1 MGYYACLQQRAVRAT
16 IGVMMKKTILPLQL
30 LVAPDKNDPAPLI
43 IYHGRNCPDG
53 FGAAL
58 AAWLYYGDSAQY
70 LGLDHGDV
78 NTVDDLPPVAGRTVY
93 VLDFSFSAEILQA
106 IDQSAAKLVMLD
118 HHKSAA
124 EKLTGFACR
133 CGVVHFD
140 MSKSGSRLAWEFFH
154 PEQPVP
160 ALLQYIEDRDI
171 GKWEFPESAGF
182 LSALDM
188 EPQQFARWQEI
199 AAFTPGQLT
208 AFMARGEAM
217 DEKYRKLCAD
227 IAEGAQP
234 LVFNGI
240 EGLMVNAPGMFH
252 SLVGDLLSAKTGTF
266 ALMWSA
272 GAQGVKVGLRA
283 QRNFDCIALAESMG
297 GGGHAQACGFKMGV
311 ERLPELLTGRFNATV
326 PQRA

>member
-171 GKWEFPESAGF
+171 WKWEFPESAGF

-326 PQRA
+326 PRQD

>member
-1 MGYYACLQQRAVRAT
+1 
-16 IGVMMKKTILPLQL
+16 MMKKSILPLQL
-30 LVAPDKNDPAPLI
+30 LFAPDLSDPSPLVL
-43 IYHGRNCPDG
+43 YHGRNCPDG

-58 AAWLYYGDSAQY
+58 AAWLYYGDKAEY
-70 LGLDHGDV
+70 VGLDHGDV
-78 NTVDDLPPVAGRTVY
+78 QSVDDLPALAGRSVY
-93 VLDFSFSAEILQA
+93 ILDFSFSAEILTA
-106 IDQSAAKLVMLD
+106 IDERAARLVMLD

-140 MSKSGSRLAWEFFH
+140 MDKSGARLAWEFFH
-154 PEQPVP
+154 PEKPVP
-160 ALLQYIEDRDI
+160 ALLQYVEDRDI
-171 GKWEFPESAGF
+171 WKWEFPESAAF

-188 EPQQFARWQEI
+188 ETQTFERWQEI
-199 AAFTPGQLT
+199 ASFTPEQLDR
-208 AFMARGEAM
+208 FMARGSAM
-217 DEKYRKLCAD
+217 DEKYKKLCAD

-252 SLVGDLLSAKTGTF
+252 SLVGDILSAQTGTF

-272 GAQGVKVGLRA
+272 GAKGVKAGLRA

-297 GGGHAQACGFKMGV
+297 GGGHAQACGFKMKI
-311 ERLPELLTGRFNATV
+311 ERLPELMTGVFNA
-326 PQRA
+326 

>member
-1 MGYYACLQQRAVRAT
+1 
-16 IGVMMKKTILPLQL
+16 MKNILPLQL
-30 LVAPDKNDPAPLI
+30 SVAPAKSDPQPLI
-43 IYHGRNCPDG
+43 LYHGRYCPDG

-58 AAWLYYGDSAQY
+58 AAWLYYGADGAEF

-78 NTVDDLPPVAGRTVY
+78 QSLDDLPALDGRAVY
-93 VLDFSFSAEILQA
+93 ILDFSFSADILRG
-106 IDQSAAKLVMLD
+106 IEERAAKLVMLD

-140 MSKSGSRLAWEFFH
+140 MHKSGARLAWEFFH
-154 PEQPVP
+154 PDEPIP
-160 ALLQYIEDRDI
+160 ALLKFIEDRDI
-171 GKWEFPESAGF
+171 WKWEFPESAAF

-188 EPQQFARWQEI
+188 EPHNFARWQEI
-199 AAFTPGQLT
+199 ATFSPAQLN
-208 AFMARGEAM
+208 AFMARGGAM
-217 DEKYRKLCAD
+217 DEKYRKLCTD

-234 LVFNGI
+234 IVFNGI

-252 SLVGDLLSAKTGTF
+252 SLVGDMLSAKTGTF

-272 GAQGVKVGLRA
+272 STKGVKVGLRA

-297 GGGHAQACGFKMGV
+297 GGGHAQACGFKMGI
-311 ERLPELLTGRFNATV
+311 ERLPQLLGGVLNA
-326 PQRA
+326 

>member
-1 MGYYACLQQRAVRAT
+1 
-16 IGVMMKKTILPLQL
+16 MMKKTILPLQL
-30 LVAPDKNDPAPLI
+30 LVAPDKNDPAPLVL
-43 IYHGRNCPDG
+43 YHGRNCPDG

-58 AAWLYYGDSAQY
+58 AAWLYYGEGAEY

-78 NTVDDLPPVAGRTVY
+78 STLDDLPPVAGRAVY
-93 VLDFSFSAEILQA
+93 ILDFSFSAEVLHA
-106 IDQSAAKLVMLD
+106 IEERAAKLVMLD

-140 MSKSGSRLAWEFFH
+140 MNKSGARLAWEFF
-154 PEQPVP
+154 QADKPVP
-160 ALLQYIEDRDI
+160 GLIRYIEDRDI
-171 GKWEFPESAGF
+171 WKWEFPESAGF

-188 EPQQFARWQEI
+188 EPQTFARWHEI
-199 AAFTPGQLT
+199 AAFTPEQLT
-208 AFMARGEAM
+208 QFMARGAAM
-217 DEKYRKLCAD
+217 DEKYRKLAAD

-272 GAQGVKVGLRA
+272 GTKGVKVGLRA

-297 GGGHAQACGFKMGV
+297 GGGHAQACGFKMGP
-311 ERLPELLTGRFNATV
+311 ERLVELLSGVFNAQPAAT
-326 PQRA
+326 A

>member
-1 MGYYACLQQRAVRAT
+1 
-16 IGVMMKKTILPLQL
+16 MMKKTILPLQL
-30 LVAPDKNDPAPLI
+30 LVAPDKNDPAPLVL
-43 IYHGRNCPDG
+43 YHGRNCPDG

-58 AAWLYYGDSAQY
+58 AAWLYYGESAEY

-78 NTVDDLPPVAGRTVY
+78 KTLDDLPPVANRAVY
-93 VLDFSFSAEILQA
+93 ILDFSFSAEVLHA
-106 IDQSAAKLVMLD
+106 IEERAAKLVMLD

-140 MSKSGSRLAWEFFH
+140 MNKSGSRLAWEFFH

-171 GKWEFPESAGF
+171 WKWEFPESAGF

-297 GGGHAQACGFKMGV
+297 GGGHAQACGFKMGP
-311 ERLPELLTGRFNATV
+311 ERLVELLSGVFNAQPAAT
-326 PQRA
+326 A